1 MNKWKHKQAKESY
14 PYFVK
19 LLGKPTFSANV
30 PHGMA
35 YWKKIGSGLFAE
47 HLLRDEAVKHCV
59 PAPHTDF
66 FYSSI
71 KFYVPPDML
80 KRVLSISG
88 SINYDGLKKL
98 LTARCASMGANLA
111 TLYLAMALVSGK
123 MSFHDIKKKGLYGK
137 YIREEV
143 ISYPEMRK
151 EMLQMK
157 KKNNKKYKKDLEA
170 PFYKLAFPHC

>member
-1 MNKWKHKQAKESY
+1 MNKWKNSESKESY

-19 LLGKPTFSANV
+19 LLGKPVFSVNV
-30 PHGMA
+30 PRGMV
-35 YWKKIGSGLFAE
+35 YWKTRGLFAE
-47 HLLRDEAVKHCV
+47 HILKDEAVKHCV
-59 PAPHTDF
+59 PASHVDF
-66 FYSSI
+66 FYSSV

-98 LTARCASMGANLA
+98 LTARCAGMGANLA

-123 MSFHDIKKKGLYGK
+123 MSFQDIKKKGLYGK

-143 ISYPEMRK
+143 ISYSQMKK
-151 EMLQMK
+151 EMVEMK
-157 KKNNKKYKKDLEA
+157 KKNLKKYKKELTA
-170 PFYKLAFPHC
+170 PFYELAFPHC